1 MPGGRR
7 HARADRHQGQPHL
20 AVEDAALPAHPEEP
34 AETEFFLVGWGVP
47 TFDSEYIFSFLHHT
61 RDAKFGSWN
70 ALRYSNP
77 DLDRKIE
84 ALSSE
89 TDTRKRNAAIAEI
102 WKFVQDET
110 LYLPVHH
117 QTLAYAMRNSIDVP
131 VDPQNQPHM
140 KYVAFKGS

>member
-1 MPGGRR
+1 ML
-7 HARADRHQGQPHL
+7 GQIGIKANLVSQSKTLHFPL
-20 AVEDAALPAHPEEP
+20 IQKNPP
-34 AETEFFLVGWGVP
+34 ETEFFLVGWGVP

-89 TDTRKRNAAIAEI
+89 TDTAKRNAAIAEI